1 MPLDGSVKVAE
12 VDVAAL
18 LGTTLVGS
26 NYTIYG
32 LVVSQANFQSAI
44 NTTAFLEQNSLGSDV
59 YNSSTTIVANAV
71 LGYQRF
77 DSAYTIAL
85 SLPGY
90 MPTWF
95 NYGVGDERYDPNTL
109 ALYLKEQADRFLKE
123 RDRAFTALQNI
134 LSGNIMIDSD
144 QPGYSQPSSPIY

>member
-1 MPLDGSVKVAE
+1 MGLDPSVKIQEA
-12 VDVAAL
+12 DVAAL
-18 LGTTLVGS
+18 LGTTLVAT

-32 LVVSQANFQSAI
+32 LVIPQANFQSVI

-59 YNSSTTIVANAV
+59 YNSGTAIVANAV

-77 DSAYTIAL
+77 DSAYAICL

-95 NYGVGDERYDPNTL
+95 NYSVGDERYDPNTL
-109 ALYLKEQADRFLKE
+109 ALYL
-123 RDRAFTALQNI
+123 
-134 LSGNIMIDSD
+134 
-144 QPGYSQPSSPIY
+144 